1 MIEKEIEEFETFVNH
16 YDLSVPAIERK
27 YKHSLRVMKFAIDIA
42 KSLNLTEDEIILA
55 AKAGLLHDIGRF
67 EQWTQ
72 YCTYNDLKSIDHADL
87 GVEILKKNNYIE
99 KYEKDKVKQ
108 RIILTAVKNHNK
120 LAIEQGI
127 DGIELIISKI
137 IRDADKLD
145 IMNTQILAV
154 KDVDSDFNIDTLQY
168 IYLEKCCANSAVKS
182 EVDSVVRMLC
192 FIFDLYYKYSIK
204 YLQQVHLVKKKINI
218 LEQYNNVPK
227 DEIEKIKE
235 YILQY
240 MKRKIE
246 EN

>member
-99 KYEKDKVKQ
+99 KQ

-192 FIFDLYYKYSIK
+192 FIFDLYYKYFIK
-204 YLQQVHLVKKKINI
+204 YLQQVNLVKK
-218 LEQYNNVPK
+218 YNNVPK

>member
-99 KYEKDKVKQ
+99 YLCGHYEAGRYAWV
-108 RIILTAVKNHNK
+108 
-120 LAIEQGI
+120 
-127 DGIELIISKI
+127 
-137 IRDADKLD
+137 
-145 IMNTQILAV
+145 
-154 KDVDSDFNIDTLQY
+154 
-168 IYLEKCCANSAVKS
+168 LE
-182 EVDSVVRMLC
+182 D
-192 FIFDLYYKYSIK
+192 
-204 YLQQVHLVKKKINI
+204 
-218 LEQYNNVPK
+218 
-227 DEIEKIKE
+227 IEKITPIKAKGKLSIWN
-235 YILQY
+235 Y
-240 MKRKIE
+240 
-246 EN
+246 